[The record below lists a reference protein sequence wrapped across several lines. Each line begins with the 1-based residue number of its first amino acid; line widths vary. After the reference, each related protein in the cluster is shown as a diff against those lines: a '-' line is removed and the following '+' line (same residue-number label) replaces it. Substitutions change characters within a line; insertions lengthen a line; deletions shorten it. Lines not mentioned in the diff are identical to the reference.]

1 MRVALS
7 FPPPSKICSIASLVL
22 FPISASFGLSDS
34 SVGVAGDWA
43 ARVPVRVW
51 CYDWLVR
58 ALRIRASGSQFIA
71 HGLL

>member
-1 MRVALS
+1 MRVARS
-7 FPPPSKICSIASLVL
+7 FTPDLLNSSSSVQ
-22 FPISASFGLSDS
+22 ISASFGLSDS

-58 ALRIRASGSQFIA
+58 ALRIMASGSQFIA